1 MCQETYL
8 LELLNIGSLPI
19 VIERKKV
26 SSCRLKV
33 YPSQK
38 IKLSV
43 PSETSSEWIDN
54 FLQNKKDWI
63 TKKLEV
69 FTKTKGYE
77 TTNIIHNGM
86 SIRML
91 GRDMIFYIKK
101 SIKKSVSV
109 KDRTIC
115 IEVSDTSNEQE
126 IMRLFEVWWRKQA
139 FEVYE
144 ESIKKLYPI
153 IKKHDINKPVL
164 LIKKMKTLWGSSSPH
179 KGTITINQY
188 LLKAKRACIE
198 YVILHEIIH
207 FLILR
212 HNQKFYDLLTLYM
225 PDWKERKKTLDTE
238 VVQGLLGY

>member
-1 MCQETYL
+1 MRQEIHL
-8 LELLNIGSLPI
+8 LELLNIGSIRI

-54 FLQNKKDWI
+54 FLKNKKNWI
-63 TKKLEV
+63 KEKLEV

-77 TTNIIHNGM
+77 TTSIIHHGM

-101 SIKKSVSV
+101 SEKKSVLI
-109 KDRTIC
+109 KDRTIY
-115 IEVSDTSNEQE
+115 IELPDTSNEQE
-126 IMRLFEVWWRKQA
+126 IMRLFEVWWRKKA

-144 ESIKKLYPI
+144 ESVRKLYPI

-164 LIKKMKTLWGSSSPH
+164 LIKKMKTLWGSSRPH
-179 KGTITINQY
+179 KGTITINMY
-188 LLKAKRACIE
+188 LLKAKRPCIE

-207 FLILR
+207 FLISH

-225 PDWKERKKTLDTE
+225 PDWKERKKNLDTE
-238 VVQGLLGY
+238 VVQGL